1 MVLCPRLF
9 YQFIGSKIATKVQV
23 QRWPDKSM
31 GNIVVEKPSAG
42 GISTHQSL
50 LSTVGFLMLTK
61 LPQETKSSSNQV
73 SSFAKKKNPEIHK
86 SVGPTKMVE
95 FIFPP
100 PSGFPAPFPI
110 PSTGSTPHPI
120 TTALVVAAR
129 PWRWR
134 RVAVALH

>member
-31 GNIVVEKPSAG
+31 GNIGTSLLKNRFFG

-73 SSFAKKKNPEIHK
+73 SSFAKKNPEIHK
-86 SVGPTKMVE
+86 SV
-95 FIFPP
+95 
-100 PSGFPAPFPI
+100 
-110 PSTGSTPHPI
+110 
-120 TTALVVAAR
+120 
-129 PWRWR
+129 
-134 RVAVALH
+134 